1 MLHTGCGKGIPAD
14 TTLWQK
20 SQLPL
25 CSLSMIYKAV
35 VEEELKP
42 FTEVKVEILQCRER
56 VN

>member
-1 MLHTGCGKGIPAD
+1 MLHTGCMKGIPAD